1 MDLQGCRNEKGL
13 SQGQVQLELCV
24 KGYVKNSYRM
34 DPAAVCP
41 LVMGKKQIKSVRY
54 SSHPKEG
61 KACLQVSSR
70 EGAAVISDNGVR
82 ADKLE
87 RQAK

>member
-1 MDLQGCRNEKGL
+1 MDLKGCRNEKGL

-41 LVMGKKQIKSVRY
+41 LVMGKKQDCQIL
-54 SSHPKEG
+54 SHPKEG

-70 EGAAVISDNGVR
+70 EGAAVISDHGVR
-82 ADKLE
+82 VDKLE

>member
-1 MDLQGCRNEKGL
+1 MDLKGRRNEKGL

-54 SSHPKEG
+54 SAIPRKVRLVHRCLVEKE
-61 KACLQVSSR
+61 Q
-70 EGAAVISDNGVR
+70 
-82 ADKLE
+82 
-87 RQAK
+87 Q

>member
-1 MDLQGCRNEKGL
+1 MDLKGCRNEKGGI

-41 LVMGKKQIKSVRY
+41 LVMGKNQIKSVRY
-54 SSHPKEG
+54 SAIPRKLRLVYR
-61 KACLQVSSR
+61 CLAEEEQ
-70 EGAAVISDNGVR
+70 
-82 ADKLE
+82 
-87 RQAK
+87 Q